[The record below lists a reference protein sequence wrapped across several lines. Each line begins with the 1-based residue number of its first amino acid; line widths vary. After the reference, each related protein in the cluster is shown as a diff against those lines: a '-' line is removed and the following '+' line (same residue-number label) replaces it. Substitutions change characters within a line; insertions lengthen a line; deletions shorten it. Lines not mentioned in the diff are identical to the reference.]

1 MQATAYGAP
10 LEAEP
15 DKWSRDDLLRAYER
29 GVWTFPR
36 LRNLG
41 HGTTPFR
48 GEKNTNWEGS
58 YRVPAMIRWLR
69 SLVDRIELNPREEGE
84 GLDATL
90 HGDLAEIL
98 SFCAQPDRKGQPNS
112 LPLEFASS

>member
-41 HGTTPFR
+41 HLVWLAYMILAGTRLAVPKR
-48 GEKNTNWEGS
+48 LKPS
-58 YRVPAMIRWLR
+58 YR
-69 SLVDRIELNPREEGE
+69 S
-84 GLDATL
+84 
-90 HGDLAEIL
+90 
-98 SFCAQPDRKGQPNS
+98 
-112 LPLEFASS
+112 